1 MWIKI
6 RDLFR
11 SITKNVDHYDEKCV
25 KFKFDS
31 DDELPLNKT
40 VKNPVMI
47 IAVRAFFLENHKYY
61 LQVFLDECLYEI

>member
-25 KFKFDS
+25 KIKFDS

-40 VKNPVMI
+40 VKNPVMVI
-47 IAVRAFFLENHKYY
+47 VVREFFLENHKYY

>member
-1 MWIKI
+1 M

-25 KFKFDS
+25 KIKFDS

-40 VKNPVMI
+40 VKIPVMTI
-47 IAVRAFFLENHKYY
+47 VARAFF
-61 LQVFLDECLYEI
+61 F

>member
-40 VKNPVMI
+40 VKNPVMVI
-47 IAVRAFFLENHKYY
+47 VVREFFLENHKYY